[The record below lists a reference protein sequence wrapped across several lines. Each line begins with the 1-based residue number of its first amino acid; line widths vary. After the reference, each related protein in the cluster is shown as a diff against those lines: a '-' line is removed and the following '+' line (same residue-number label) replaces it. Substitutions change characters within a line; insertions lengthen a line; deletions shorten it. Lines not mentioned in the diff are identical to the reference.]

1 MVAQHEAKDGTLSSV
16 DTRGLEVNPVGVEG
30 KVHGHEEDVSQRLDE
45 QTQVDPLLQSVF
57 GEHHHAQDVGREA
70 GKIRQT

>member
-30 KVHGHEEDVSQRLDE
+30 EVHGHEEDVSQRLGRTD
-45 QTQVDPLLQSVF
+45 TGCLNLFLLNKSTCTIYFLIKVN
-57 GEHHHAQDVGREA
+57 GP
-70 GKIRQT
+70 

>member
-45 QTQVDPLLQSVF
+45 QTQVDPLL
-57 GEHHHAQDVGREA
+57 
-70 GKIRQT
+70 